1 MKKIFLLA
9 LFFAGLAAQP
19 LLAQEKTN
27 DKTAELTISTS
38 AVCHMCV
45 NTIEKNFAFE
55 KGVKSSKVNLENNTV
70 TVVYRT
76 DKTTAEE
83 IKKALTKFGYQ
94 ADEMPADEKAYEKL
108 HECCQSEHSH
118 GAH

>member
-1 MKKIFLLA
+1 MKKIFLITLI
-9 LFFAGLAAQP
+9 FAGLVSQP
-19 LLAQEKTN
+19 LKAQKTN

-45 NTIEKNFAFE
+45 NTIEKSFAFE

-76 DKTTAEE
+76 DKTTADEV
-83 IKKALTKFGYQ
+83 KVALTKYGYQ
-94 ADEMPADEKAYEKL
+94 ADDLPADQKAYEKL
-108 HECCQSEHSH
+108 HECCQSDEPHGSH
-118 GAH
+118 

>member
-1 MKKIFLLA
+1 MKKILLIA
-9 LFFAGLAAQP
+9 LLFAGFAAQP

-55 KGVKSSKVNLENNTV
+55 KGVKSSKVNLEANTV

-76 DKTTAEE
+76 DKTTADALK
-83 IKKALTKFGYQ
+83 IALTKYGYQ
-94 ADEMPADEKAYEKL
+94 ADDLPADQKAYDKL
-108 HECCQSEHSH
+108 HECCKSDEPH